1 MDCPSFCAVIGRLQL
16 WDIDNMATHTGSRDE
31 TPISVLFKWP
41 AIDVRPLFLLPS
53 PDSTGRSRT
62 IEGTIKIS
70 RYNLAIMVDIA
81 IKHRAL
87 RPWNSSVGD
96 EDV

>member
-1 MDCPSFCAVIGRLQL
+1 MDYSSFCAVIGRLQL
-16 WDIDNMATHTGSRDE
+16 WNIDDVATHTRSRDKAS
-31 TPISVLFKWP
+31 ISVLFKCP

-62 IEGTIKIS
+62 IEGAVKIS
-70 RYNLAIMVDIA
+70 RYDLAIMVDIA

-87 RPWNSSVGD
+87 RPWNTSVGD